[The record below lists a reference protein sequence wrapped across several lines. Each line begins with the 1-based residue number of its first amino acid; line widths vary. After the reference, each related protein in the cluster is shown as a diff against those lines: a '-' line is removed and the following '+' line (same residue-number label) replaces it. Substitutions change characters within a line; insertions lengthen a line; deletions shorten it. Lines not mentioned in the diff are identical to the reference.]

1 MNFQKPECCNYWKE
15 VIGSLLQPFSVNSV
29 QVHSIE
35 TTLSYENTWSLFPFP
50 SLSFSF
56 PFLLSLLL
64 FSHLFL
70 PFLLSPGILFQ
81 FINILLAI
89 GGIHKKQIQKKHLD
103 IFLSNPWKEAIC
115 LCWNAETLTRQG
127 CQMCMNLILMEGKVS
142 VWEHLFS

>member
-1 MNFQKPECCNYWKE
+1 MK
-15 VIGSLLQPFSVNSV
+15 GSLLQPFSVNSV
-29 QVHSIE
+29 QVCSIE
-35 TTLSYENTWSLFPFP
+35 ITLSYENTWSLFPFP

-70 PFLLSPGILFQ
+70 PFLLSPGMLFQ

-103 IFLSNPWKEAIC
+103 IFLSNLC

-127 CQMCMNLILMEGKVS
+127 CQMCMNLKLMEGKVS
-142 VWEHLFS
+142 V

>member
-1 MNFQKPECCNYWKE
+1 MK
-15 VIGSLLQPFSVNSV
+15 GSLLQPFSVNSV
-29 QVHSIE
+29 QVCSIE
-35 TTLSYENTWSLFPFP
+35 ITLSYENTWSLVPFP

-70 PFLLSPGILFQ
+70 PFLLSPGMLFQ
-81 FINILLAI
+81 FINILLAM

-103 IFLSNPWKEAIC
+103 IFLSNLC

-127 CQMCMNLILMEGKVS
+127 CQMCMNLKLMEGKVS
-142 VWEHLFS
+142 V